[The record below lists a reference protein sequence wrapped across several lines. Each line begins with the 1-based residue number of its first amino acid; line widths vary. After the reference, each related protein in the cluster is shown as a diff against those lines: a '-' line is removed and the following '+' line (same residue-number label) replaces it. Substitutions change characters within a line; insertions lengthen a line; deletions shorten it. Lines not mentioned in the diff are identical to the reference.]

1 MRKIA
6 VLISGGD
13 APGMN
18 AAIAAVVRTA
28 KSKGLSAWGVM
39 RGYAGLIEGTLVEIS
54 SAMVSGIANKG
65 GTILKTSRCPEMMT
79 EEGQEQAIRVLNAFG
94 IEGLV
99 IIGGD
104 GSFKGAQTLAKKGIP
119 TIGIPGTVDNDLA
132 YTDFTIGFDTS
143 VNYAVTEIAKI
154 RDTMQ
159 SHDRIGVTE
168 VMGNKCGDI
177 ALHAG
182 VAADVEYIIVP
193 EIEFDVDEIC
203 QSLRAR
209 RIKGQTTSIIVIAE
223 GAGKSEALANYIRA
237 KTGFDVKANAL
248 SYTQRGGIPTSFDR
262 LIATRMGIRAVDLLL
277 EGKAGRVIGVSTN
290 QIMDYDI
297 GEALAIENRF
307 DKELYKR
314 HQELN
319 NY

>member
-1 MRKIA
+1 MKKIA
-6 VLISGGD
+6 VLTSGGD

-18 AAIAAVVRTA
+18 AAIAAVVRTV
-28 KSKGLSAWGVM
+28 KSKGLSAWGVLK
-39 RGYAGLIEGTLVEIS
+39 GYSGLIEGRLVEMSADSVKGIS
-54 SAMVSGIANKG
+54 NKG
-65 GTILKTSRCPEMMT
+65 GTILKTSRCPEMIT
-79 EEGQEQAIRVLNAFG
+79 KEGQDQAIRVLKAYN
-94 IEGLV
+94 IDGLV
-99 IIGGD
+99 VIGGD
-104 GSFKGAQTLAKKGIP
+104 GSFKGAKVLSERNIP
-119 TIGIPGTVDNDLA
+119 TVGIPGTVDNDLA

-154 RDTMQ
+154 HDTME
-159 SHDRIGVTE
+159 SHDRIAVTE

-203 QSLRAR
+203 QSLRDR
-209 RIKGQTTSIIVIAE
+209 RIKGQMTSMIVIAE

-248 SYTQRGGIPTSFDR
+248 SYTQRGGVPTSFDR

-277 EGKAGRVIGVSTN
+277 EGKGGRVVGISTN
-290 QIMDYDI
+290 QIVDYEI
-297 GEALAIENRF
+297 NEALSMPTRF
-307 DKELYKR
+307 DTELYRR
-314 HQELN
+314 HHELN
-319 NY
+319 NI

>member
-6 VLISGGD
+6 VLTSGGD

-18 AAIAAVVRTA
+18 AAIASVVRTA
-28 KSKGLSAWGVM
+28 KSKGLSVWGVM
-39 RGYAGLIEGTLVEIS
+39 KGYAGLIEGRLMELRS
-54 SAMVSGIANKG
+54 QMVSGIANKG
-65 GTILKTSRCPEMMT
+65 GTVLKTSRCPEMRT
-79 EEGQEQAIRVLNAFG
+79 EEGLNQAIQVLKAYN
-94 IEGLV
+94 IDGLV
-99 IIGGD
+99 VIGGD
-104 GSFKGAQTLAKKGIP
+104 GSFKGAEALYKKGIQA
-119 TIGIPGTVDNDLA
+119 IGIPGTVDNDLA

-154 RDTMQ
+154 RDTME
-159 SHDRIGVTE
+159 SHERIGVTE
-168 VMGNKCGDI
+168 VMGNRCGDI

-203 QSLRAR
+203 QSLRER
-209 RIKGQTTSIIVIAE
+209 RIKGQMTSIIVIAE

-262 LIATRMGIRAVDLLL
+262 LIASRMGIRAVDLLL
-277 EGKAGRVIGVSTN
+277 EGKGGRVVGISTN
-290 QIMDYDI
+290 KVIDFAID
-297 GEALAIENRF
+297 EALSMEQRF
-307 DKELYKR
+307 DTELYRR
-314 HQELN
+314 HYELM